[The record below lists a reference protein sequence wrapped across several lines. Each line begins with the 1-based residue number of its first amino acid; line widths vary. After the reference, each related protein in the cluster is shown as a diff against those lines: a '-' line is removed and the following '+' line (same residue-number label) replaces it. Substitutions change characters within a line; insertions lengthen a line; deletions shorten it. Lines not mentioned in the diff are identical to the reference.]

1 MLNARPQKS
10 NFTELEAAQVLGIT
24 VEELR
29 SLIRSHIVV
38 EEHDMSNVA
47 MTSFQPSDL
56 LLLRIL
62 VAQRG
67 FAAVAVAEEASV
79 AASSLT

>member
-1 MLNARPQKS
+1 
-10 NFTELEAAQVLGIT
+10 
-24 VEELR
+24 
-29 SLIRSHIVV
+29 
-38 EEHDMSNVA
+38 MSNVA

-62 VAQRG
+62 VGQRG
-67 FAAVAVAEEASV
+67 AAPVPVAEEASI